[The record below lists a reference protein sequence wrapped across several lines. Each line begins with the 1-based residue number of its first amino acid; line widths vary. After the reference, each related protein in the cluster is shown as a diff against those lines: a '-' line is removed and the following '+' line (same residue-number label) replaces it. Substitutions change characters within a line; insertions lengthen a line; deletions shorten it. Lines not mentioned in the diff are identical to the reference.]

1 MMFFRQIMR
10 HLIFCFSL
18 IFLLTCTPISPPK
31 VKVDADWANKV
42 LTKEEQALLTPDDVI
57 DRLKE
62 GNRWYVADKHTY
74 RSHSKQIRQAAMG
87 QYPKG
92 IVLSCIDSRVPIE
105 DIFELGIG
113 DIFVARVAGNF
124 ENTDMLGSME
134 YACKVAGAKLVLV
147 LGHEQCGAI
156 KGAIDNVQLGN
167 ITSMLENIKPAI
179 NHFSDYSGN
188 KTSKNETF
196 VHMVAEQN
204 VWETIDNIRK
214 YSPILKEMEQQGQ
227 IKIVG
232 GMYDMDTGKVI
243 FMD

>member
-1 MMFFRQIMR
+1 MV
-10 HLIFCFSL
+10 FCFSL
-18 IFLLTCTPISPPK
+18 IFLLACTAISSSK
-31 VKVDADWANKV
+31 GENIGTSWASKV
-42 LTKEEQALLTPDDVI
+42 LTEEQQAQLSPDDVI
-57 DRLKE
+57 RRLKE
-62 GNRWYVADKHTY
+62 GNRRFVADNHTF
-74 RSHSKQIRQAAMG
+74 RNHSEQVRQAAMG

-124 ENTDMLGSME
+124 ENTDILGSME
-134 YACKVAGAKLVLV
+134 YACKVSGAKLVLV

-188 KTSKNETF
+188 KTSKNESF
-196 VHMVAEQN
+196 VRMVAEQN

-214 YSPILKEMEQQGQ
+214 FSPILREMEQQGE
-227 IKIVG
+227 IKIIG